1 MADEPDPLVAGI
13 TRLVPETLRS
23 MEALEIAQ
31 RNMHPPRVPQL
42 AEFIKPFHDSLIG
55 NVQGFADLEFPEH
68 MQGFQDRL
76 AKAAEY
82 VRRACD
88 GLINHDAEMGNT
100 MRAMRAI
107 CRAQETLY
115 PIAALMSPVNQYFLE
130 EPLRTNAEFA
140 EQIAT
145 GADRDEVGLKHAA
158 NGRDERAGF
167 SLFVPEWWDGTSEL
181 SLVMALHGGTGHGS
195 DFIWSWLREARG
207 RGFALI
213 APTSAQDTW
222 SLMGEEYD
230 LERLHE
236 IVGFMKQHYPIDDDH
251 IMLTGMSDGGTY
263 SLLAG
268 LREASPFTHLA
279 PFSGVLHPE
288 IAMNGNLR
296 HGLHRKIYLV
306 HGTVDWMF
314 PIETAYMAQ
323 GELESVGADLTF
335 RPIEGLSHT
344 YARGENDALLNWFN
358 PLLGLPESAPDAGE
372 NQDSGEQ

>member
-1 MADEPDPLVAGI
+1 MNDDQDPLVTGI
-13 TRLVPETLRS
+13 TRLVPELLRTL
-23 MEALEIAQ
+23 EALEISQ
-31 RNMHPPRVPQL
+31 RNMHPSRVTKL
-42 AEFIKPFHDSLIG
+42 AEFVTPFHDGLVENTS
-55 NVQGFADLEFPEH
+55 GFAELEFPEH
-68 MQGFQDRL
+68 MQAFQERL
-76 AKAAEY
+76 TRAAEY
-82 VRRACD
+82 ARRACD
-88 GLINHDAEMGNT
+88 GLIRHEEGMGNT

-130 EPLRTNAEFA
+130 EPLRADAALAERIASGA
-140 EQIAT
+140 ERQ
-145 GADRDEVGLKHAA
+145 EVGLKHAA
-158 NGRDERAGF
+158 NSREERAGF
-167 SLFVPEWWDGTSEL
+167 SLFVPESWDGETPL
-181 SLVMALHGGTGHGS
+181 SLVMALHGGTGHGT

-236 IVGFMKQHYPIDDDH
+236 IIGFVKGQYPIDDEH
-251 IMLTGMSDGGTY
+251 ILLTGMSDGGTY

-288 IAMNGNLR
+288 IAMHGNLR
-296 HGLHRKIYLV
+296 HALNRKIYLV
-306 HGTVDWMF
+306 HGTLDWMF

-323 GELESVGADLTF
+323 GELESVGAELVF

-358 PLLGLPESAPDAGE
+358 PALNLPGPPQS
-372 NQDSGEQ
+372 

>member
-1 MADEPDPLVAGI
+1 MTDDQDPLVAGI
-13 TRLVPETLRS
+13 TRLVPEVLRT
-23 MEALEIAQ
+23 MEALEITQ

-42 AEFIKPFHDSLIG
+42 AEFIQPFHDSLL
-55 NVQGFADLEFPEH
+55 QKADGFADLEFPEH
-68 MQGFQDRL
+68 MQAFQDRL
-76 AKAAEY
+76 AQSAEY

-88 GLINHDAEMGNT
+88 GLINHEAGVGNT

-130 EPLRTNAEFA
+130 DPLRTDAALA
-140 EQIAT
+140 EQIAN
-145 GADRDEVGLKHAA
+145 GAERAEVGLKHVA

-167 SLFVPEWWDGTSEL
+167 SLFIPESWDGTSKL
-181 SLVMALHGGTGHGS
+181 SLVMALHGGTGHGA

-222 SLMGEEYD
+222 SLMGEEFD

-236 IVGFMKQHYPIDDDH
+236 IITFVSGQYPIDNGH
-251 IMLTGMSDGGTY
+251 ILLTGMSDGGTY

-279 PFSGVLHPE
+279 PFSGVLHPD
-288 IAMNGNLR
+288 IAMHGNLR
-296 HGLHRKIYLV
+296 HALHRKIYLV

-323 GELESVGADLTF
+323 GELESVGAELTF

-344 YARGENDALLNWFN
+344 YARSENDALLNWFN
-358 PLLGLPESAPDAGE
+358 PELTLLEP
-372 NQDSGEQ
+372 SGEGS